1 MVKRIVCLMLAVLM
15 VTTLLAGCISK
26 EPAGGSK
33 TETKTDATK
42 DEAKKVRIGFA
53 VMDLANP
60 YFVQVAN
67 GFKEQALKLGVEVTV
82 TDSKM
87 DAATQVS
94 AIENYIAS
102 KMDAIICSPV
112 DPKAIEPLVKK
123 ARDAGIKFISQAQMV
138 EGSDAF
144 ITLIEYEY
152 GLTGGRM
159 AGEWLKKNAT
169 GPVEVAILD
178 LPELA
183 PLIDRAKGL
192 EDGVKEL
199 YPEAKVVANQS
210 ASTPETGMKAAETIL
225 QANPNVKVILAINDA
240 GALGAFETA
249 KAMGKATDDFYIG
262 GLDATP
268 EAIAKMKEG
277 GVYRGTVDIDPKG
290 TGALCVDTALKVI
303 KEGPMAE
310 KVVIPMFP
318 VTQED
323 AKNK

>member
-1 MVKRIVCLMLAVLM
+1 MTKKLLCLALAVL
-15 VTTLLAGCISK
+15 VVFTLLAGCNQKSSDNDGA
-26 EPAGGSK
+26 E
-33 TETKTDATK
+33 
-42 DEAKKVRIGFA
+42 KKIKMGFA

-67 GFKEQALKLGVEVTV
+67 GFKEQAEKLGVTVTV
-82 TDSKM
+82 TDCKM

-102 KMDAIICSPV
+102 KMDVIICSPV
-112 DPKAIEPLVKK
+112 DPKAIEPLVKQAQAK
-123 ARDAGIKFISQAQMV
+123 GIKFISQAQMV

-144 ITLIEYEY
+144 ITLLEYDY
-152 GLTGGRM
+152 GLTGGKM
-159 AGEWLKKNAT
+159 AGEWLRANVK

-192 EDGVKEL
+192 ADGVTHI
-199 YPEAKVVANQS
+199 YPDAKVVANQS
-210 ASTPETGMKAAETIL
+210 ASTPETGMKATETIL
-225 QANPNVKVILAINDA
+225 QAHPNVKVILAINDA
-240 GALGAFETA
+240 GALGAFETV

-268 EAIAKMKEG
+268 EAISKMKEG
-277 GVYRGTVDIDPKG
+277 TIYRGTVDIDPKG
-290 TGALCVDTALKVI
+290 TGSLCVDTALKVLN
-303 KEGPMAE
+303 EGPLKQ
-310 KVVIPMFP
+310 KVVIPMYP

-323 AKNK
+323 AKSR